1 MNWIFFAILSPAIYT
16 LVTFI
21 DKHLVSNVVKDYKAM
36 PIYTSI
42 VGFIAGLLF
51 WILTGFPILSFR
63 DGGIIVLTGM
73 ITIWSTFL
81 YFKALEGE
89 QTSNINIL
97 FQTFPVMAL
106 ILAYLFLGETITVK
120 QFIGFIFILSAAVG
134 VSFQP
139 RKKGEKT
146 LSKAFFL
153 ILFFNFMTAI
163 SSVLIKFAIDTTSFS
178 QVLSYES
185 LGIALGGL
193 LVFILFPGIRKAFI
207 ANIKIV
213 KRKTVKIIFIN
224 EGLFV
229 LAKSLG
235 FYALVLGPVALVTVL
250 SGTQAFFGIIF
261 GFTLTKLFPKLFKED
276 ISSGGII
283 KKMGFAVLIVVGIA
297 LLV

>member
-1 MNWIFFAILSPAIYT
+1 MNWIFFAILSPAIVT
-16 LVTFI
+16 AVTFI

-51 WILTGFPILSFR
+51 WIFTGFPILSCR

-153 ILFFNFMTAI
+153 ILIFNFMTAI